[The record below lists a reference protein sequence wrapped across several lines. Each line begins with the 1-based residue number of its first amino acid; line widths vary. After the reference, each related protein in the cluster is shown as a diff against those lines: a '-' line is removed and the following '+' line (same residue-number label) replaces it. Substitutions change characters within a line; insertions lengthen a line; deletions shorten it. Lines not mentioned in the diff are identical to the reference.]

1 MSLESKA
8 EERLAASHL
17 IWLTTVKAD
26 CLPQTSLV
34 WFWWDGVSFVIYSQP
49 DTPKIANI
57 ARNPGVTLNLD
68 AMARGEEE
76 VTIINGIAA
85 VDETLPSAAENA
97 DYREKYRD
105 MIEND
110 LGMSIEEFSDS
121 YSVPIR
127 VEPRT
132 ARVW

>member
-1 MSLESKA
+1 MSLEPKA
-8 EERLAASHL
+8 EERLAASHV
-17 IWLTTVKAD
+17 IWLTTVNAD
-26 CLPQTSLV
+26 CLPQPSLV

-49 DTPKIANI
+49 ETPKLANI

-85 VDETLPSAAENA
+85 VDESLPSTAENP

-105 MIEND
+105 LIEND

-127 VEPRT
+127 VEPGT
-132 ARVW
+132 IRVW

>member
-8 EERLAASHL
+8 EERIAASHL
-17 IWLTTVKAD
+17 IWLTTVNAD
-26 CLPQTSLV
+26 RLPQPSLV
-34 WFWWDGVSFVIYSQP
+34 WFWWDGASFVVYSQP
-49 DTPKIANI
+49 NTPKLANI

-76 VTIINGIAA
+76 VTIIEGTAA
-85 VDETLPSAAENA
+85 VDESLPSAAENP

-105 MIEND
+105 LIEND

-121 YSVPIR
+121 YSVAIR
-127 VEPRT
+127 VEPGT
-132 ARVW
+132 IRVW

>member
-17 IWLTTVKAD
+17 IWLTTVNVD
-26 CLPQTSLV
+26 CLPQPSLV
-34 WFWWDGVSFVIYSQP
+34 WFWWDGVSFIIYSQP
-49 DTPKIANI
+49 ETPKLANI

-85 VDETLPSAAENA
+85 VDETLPSAAENS

-105 MIEND
+105 LIEND

-127 VEPRT
+127 VEPGT
-132 ARVW
+132 TRVW